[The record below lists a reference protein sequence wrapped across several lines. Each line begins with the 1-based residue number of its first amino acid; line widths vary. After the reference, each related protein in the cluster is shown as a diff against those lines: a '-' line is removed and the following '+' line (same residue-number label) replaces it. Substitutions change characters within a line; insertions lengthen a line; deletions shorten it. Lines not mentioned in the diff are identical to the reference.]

1 MINTLADLRKQNRL
15 TQAELAERCG
25 VTRQTIISLENG
37 HYNPSII
44 LAHRLAVIFKTTIEQ
59 IFIFNE

>member
-15 TQAELAERCG
+15 TQAELAELCG